1 MHSWENR
8 FKKYLLKLNNINILD
23 ISLFNKFF
31 FYTNY
36 FFINYRLTLTQK
48 ILKILSLMVMLFS
61 ITVLGQDTFTNPI
74 ITGGYPDPSICK
86 VGDTFYLV
94 NSSFEY
100 FPGLPIHKSKDLINW
115 KLIGHGLHRESQ
127 ASSTV
132 NLVDVQS
139 NGGIHAPTIRYNKG
153 VYYIISTNVYYD
165 AEKKKADMV
174 NFIITANNPAGPWS
188 DPIHIEGAPGIDPD
202 LFFDDNGRVWY
213 VGNQAPENPSFD
225 GEGEIWL
232 QELDLNEYSLIGERH
247 LLWRGACG
255 GVWAEGPH
263 MYKKDGKY
271 YLIIAEGGTSF
282 NHAVMVAMSE
292 NIEGPYISNPR
303 NPILTSRHLSYDN
316 WVNSTGHGDIIEL
329 DDGRYYIV
337 FLGIRNEI
345 NRGSNMGRETFI
357 APLSWEREPFEWKE
371 NKDLWPVVSPISGKI
386 EKVNKVIFENSVQE
400 NSNNFRDDFNA
411 KHLNLKWNFRRIPLE
426 DIYSLSKRAG
436 YLRMYCNQNII
447 KERSRAA
454 LMGFKQKETD
464 FEYFINMNFN
474 PEKDKAEAGVSIFQK
489 DDNYIN
495 FTVFKNE
502 EKIFI
507 KMYAFQN
514 DKIISISEQEI
525 ADYKGKIKLKI
536 SSEEGEYK
544 FLYSTRGFRY
554 RLFTKIKNDIVKS
567 VGYTGAHIGL
577 YATSNGDKSNDY
589 ADFDYIDY
597 TSKDQKLSENIK

>member
-1 MHSWENR
+1 M
-8 FKKYLLKLNNINILD
+8 KKKSIKI
-23 ISLFNKFF
+23 IKFLF
-31 FYTNY
+31 
-36 FFINYRLTLTQK
+36 
-48 ILKILSLMVMLFS
+48 VLFS
-61 ITVLGQDTFTNPI
+61 ISSFGQEVFKNPI
-74 ITGGYPDPSICK
+74 LAGGYPDPSICK

-100 FPGLPIHKSKDLINW
+100 FPGLPIHKSTDLINW
-115 KLIGHGLHRESQ
+115 ELIGHGLHRESQ

-165 AEKKKADMV
+165 AEKNKTDMV

-232 QELDLNEYSLIGERH
+232 QELDLNEYNLIGERH

-316 WVNSTGHGDIIEL
+316 WVNSTGHGDIVEL
-329 DDGRYYIV
+329 DDGRYYMVI
-337 FLGIRNEI
+337 LGIRNEI

-371 NKDLWPVVSPISGKI
+371 NKDLWPVVSPISGKV
-386 EKVNKVIFENSVQE
+386 EKENEVIFKNSTQI
-400 NSNNFRDDFNA
+400 NSYNFRDDFNS
-411 KHLNLKWNFRRIPLE
+411 KTLGLKWNFRRLPLE
-426 DIYSLSKRAG
+426 NIYSLDKREG
-436 YLRMYCNQNII
+436 FLRIFSNQNII
-447 KERSRAA
+447 KERHRAA
-454 LMGFKQKETD
+454 LMGFKQNQTN
-464 FEYFINMNFN
+464 FEYFTSMNFN
-474 PEKDKAEAGVSIFQK
+474 PENNKSEAGISIFQK
-489 DDNYIN
+489 DDNYLN
-495 FTVFKNE
+495 FTVVKKDGNF
-502 EKIFI
+502 FI
-507 KMYAFQN
+507 KVNAYN
-514 DKIISISEQEI
+514 NNKLILKDEQLI
-525 ADYKGKIKLKI
+525 PDYKGKIKLKI

-544 FLYSTRGFRY
+544 LFYSTRGFRY
-554 RLFTKIKNDIVKS
+554 RLFDKLKNDILLSK
-567 VGYTGAHIGL
+567 GYTGAHIGL
-577 YATSNGDKSNDY
+577 YITSNGEDSNDY
-589 ADFDYIDY
+589 VDFDYVDY
-597 TSKDQKLSENIK
+597 SVKNQELAEKTK

>member
-1 MHSWENR
+1 LKKKSSTTIQFLLIFFSVLSFGQEV
-8 FKKYLLKLNNINILD
+8 FK
-23 ISLFNKFF
+23 
-31 FYTNY
+31 
-36 FFINYRLTLTQK
+36 
-48 ILKILSLMVMLFS
+48 
-61 ITVLGQDTFTNPI
+61 NPI
-74 ITGGYPDPSICK
+74 LAGGYPDPSICK

-100 FPGLPIHKSKDLINW
+100 FPGLPIHKSTDLINW
-115 KLIGHGLHRESQ
+115 ELIGHGLHRESQ

-139 NGGIHAPTIRYNKG
+139 NGGIHAPTIRFNKG

-165 AEKKKADMV
+165 AEKKKANMV

-213 VGNQAPENPSFD
+213 VGNQAPENPRFD

-232 QELDLNEYSLIGERH
+232 QELDLNEYNLIGERH

-329 DDGRYYIV
+329 DDGRYYMLI
-337 FLGIRNEI
+337 LGIRNEI
-345 NRGSNMGRETFI
+345 NRSSNMGRETFI

-371 NKDLWPVVSPISGKI
+371 NKDLWPVVSPISGKV
-386 EKVNKVIFENSVQE
+386 EKENEVIFTNSTQI
-400 NSNNFRDDFNA
+400 NSYNFRDDFNS
-411 KHLNLKWNFRRIPLE
+411 KTLGLKWNFRRLPLE
-426 DIYSLSKRAG
+426 NIYSLDKREG
-436 YLRMYCNQNII
+436 FLRIFSNQNII
-447 KERSRAA
+447 KERHRAA
-454 LMGFKQKETD
+454 LMGFKQNQTY
-464 FEYFINMNFN
+464 FEYFTSMNFN
-474 PEKDKAEAGVSIFQK
+474 PENNKSEAGISIFQK
-489 DDNYIN
+489 DDNYLN
-495 FTVFKNE
+495 FTVIKKDGNF
-502 EKIFI
+502 FI
-507 KMYAFQN
+507 KVNAYN
-514 DKIISISEQEI
+514 KNKLILKDEQLI
-525 ADYKGKIKLKI
+525 PDYKGKIKLKI

-544 FLYSTRGFRY
+544 LFYSTRGSRY
-554 RLFTKIKNDIVKS
+554 RLFDKLKNDILLSK
-567 VGYTGAHIGL
+567 GYTGAHIGL
-577 YATSNGDKSNDY
+577 YITSNGEDSNDY
-589 ADFDYIDY
+589 VDFDYVDY
-597 TSKDQKLSENIK
+597 SVKNQ

>member
-1 MHSWENR
+1 M
-8 FKKYLLKLNNINILD
+8 KKKSIKI
-23 ISLFNKFF
+23 IKFLF
-31 FYTNY
+31 
-36 FFINYRLTLTQK
+36 
-48 ILKILSLMVMLFS
+48 VLFS
-61 ITVLGQDTFTNPI
+61 ISSFGQEVFKNPI
-74 ITGGYPDPSICK
+74 LAGGYPDPSICK

-100 FPGLPIHKSKDLINW
+100 FPGLPIHKSTDLINW
-115 KLIGHGLHRESQ
+115 ELIGHGLHRESQ

-165 AEKKKADMV
+165 AEKNKADMV

-316 WVNSTGHGDIIEL
+316 WVNSTGHGDIVEL
-329 DDGRYYIV
+329 DDGRYYMVI
-337 FLGIRNEI
+337 LGIRNEI

-371 NKDLWPVVSPISGKI
+371 NKDLWPVVSPISGKV
-386 EKVNKVIFENSVQE
+386 EKENDVIFTNSTQI
-400 NSNNFRDDFNA
+400 NSYDFRDDFNS
-411 KHLNLKWNFRRIPLE
+411 KTLGLKWNFRRLPLE
-426 DIYSLSKRAG
+426 NIYSLDKREG
-436 YLRMYCNQNII
+436 FLRIFSNQNII
-447 KERSRAA
+447 KERHRAA
-454 LMGFKQKETD
+454 LMGFKQNQTN
-464 FEYFINMNFN
+464 FEYFTSMNFN
-474 PEKDKAEAGVSIFQK
+474 PENNKSEAGISIFQK
-489 DDNYIN
+489 DDNYLN
-495 FTVFKNE
+495 FTVVKKDGNF
-502 EKIFI
+502 FI
-507 KMYAFQN
+507 KVNAYN
-514 DKIISISEQEI
+514 NNKLILKDEQLI
-525 ADYKGKIKLKI
+525 PDYKGKIKLKI

-544 FLYSTRGFRY
+544 LFYSTRGFRY
-554 RLFTKIKNDIVKS
+554 RLFDKLKNDILLSK
-567 VGYTGAHIGL
+567 GYTGAHIGL
-577 YATSNGDKSNDY
+577 YITSNGEDSNDY
-589 ADFDYIDY
+589 VDFDYVDY
-597 TSKDQKLSENIK
+597 SVKNQELAEKTK

>member
-1 MHSWENR
+1 
-8 FKKYLLKLNNINILD
+8 
-23 ISLFNKFF
+23 
-31 FYTNY
+31 
-36 FFINYRLTLTQK
+36 
-48 ILKILSLMVMLFS
+48 MVMLFS

-74 ITGGYPDPSICK
+74 IKGGYPDPSICK

-115 KLIGHGLHRESQ
+115 ELIGYGLHRESQ

-153 VYYIISTNVYYD
+153 VYYIISTNVYFD

-188 DPIHIEGAPGIDPD
+188 DPIHVEGAPGIDPD
-202 LFFDDNGRVWY
+202 LYFDDNGRVWY

-329 DDGRYYIV
+329 DDGRYYMV
-337 FLGIRNEI
+337 LLGIRNEI

-371 NKDLWPVVSPISGKI
+371 NKDLWPVVSPISGKV
-386 EKVNKVIFENSVQE
+386 EKENEVIFTKFKNS
-400 NSNNFRDDFNA
+400 
-411 KHLNLKWNFRRIPLE
+411 
-426 DIYSLSKRAG
+426 
-436 YLRMYCNQNII
+436 
-447 KERSRAA
+447 
-454 LMGFKQKETD
+454 
-464 FEYFINMNFN
+464 
-474 PEKDKAEAGVSIFQK
+474 
-489 DDNYIN
+489 YIN
-495 FTVFKNE
+495 
-502 EKIFI
+502 
-507 KMYAFQN
+507 
-514 DKIISISEQEI
+514 
-525 ADYKGKIKLKI
+525 GW
-536 SSEEGEYK
+536 
-544 FLYSTRGFRY
+544 
-554 RLFTKIKNDIVKS
+554 
-567 VGYTGAHIGL
+567 HIR
-577 YATSNGDKSNDY
+577 
-589 ADFDYIDY
+589 F
-597 TSKDQKLSENIK
+597 

>member
-1 MHSWENR
+1 M
-8 FKKYLLKLNNINILD
+8 KKKSIKI
-23 ISLFNKFF
+23 IKFLF
-31 FYTNY
+31 
-36 FFINYRLTLTQK
+36 
-48 ILKILSLMVMLFS
+48 VLFS
-61 ITVLGQDTFTNPI
+61 ISSFGQEVFKNPI
-74 ITGGYPDPSICK
+74 LAGGYPDPSICK

-100 FPGLPIHKSKDLINW
+100 FPGLPIHKSTDLINW
-115 KLIGHGLHRESQ
+115 ELIGHGLHRESQ

-165 AEKKKADMV
+165 AEKNKTDMV
-174 NFIITANNPAGPWS
+174 NFIITANNPTGPWS

-202 LFFDDNGRVWY
+202 LFFDDNGSVWY

-316 WVNSTGHGDIIEL
+316 WVNSTGHGDIVEL
-329 DDGRYYIV
+329 DDGRYYMVI
-337 FLGIRNEI
+337 LGIRNEI

-371 NKDLWPVVSPISGKI
+371 NKDLWPVVSPISGKV
-386 EKVNKVIFENSVQE
+386 EKENDVIFTNSTQI
-400 NSNNFRDDFNA
+400 NSYDFRDDFNS
-411 KHLNLKWNFRRIPLE
+411 KTLGLKWNFRRLPLE
-426 DIYSLSKRAG
+426 NIYSLDKREG
-436 YLRMYCNQNII
+436 FLRIFSNHNII
-447 KERSRAA
+447 KERQRAA
-454 LMGFKQKETD
+454 LMGFKQNQTN
-464 FEYFINMNFN
+464 FEYFTSMNFN
-474 PEKDKAEAGVSIFQK
+474 PENNKSEAGISIFQK
-489 DDNYIN
+489 DDNYLN
-495 FTVFKNE
+495 FTVVKKDGNF
-502 EKIFI
+502 FI
-507 KMYAFQN
+507 KVNAYN
-514 DKIISISEQEI
+514 NNKLILKDEQLI
-525 ADYKGKIKLKI
+525 PDYKGKIKLKI
-536 SSEEGEYK
+536 LVYRK
-544 FLYSTRGFRY
+544 NRTFLRRF
-554 RLFTKIKNDIVKS
+554 
-567 VGYTGAHIGL
+567 
-577 YATSNGDKSNDY
+577 SN
-589 ADFDYIDY
+589 
-597 TSKDQKLSENIK
+597 

>member
-8 FKKYLLKLNNINILD
+8 FKKYLLKLNNVNILD

-31 FYTNY
+31 FNTNY

-400 NSNNFRDDFNA
+400 NSNNFRDDFNS

-464 FEYFINMNFN
+464 FEYFVNMNFN

-514 DKIISISEQEI
+514 DKIISVYEQEI
-525 ADYKGKIKLKI
+525 VDYKGKIKLKI